1 MSANNQLMCP
11 GCQRPLTQVRT
22 SKGIFWSCQNCGGRA
37 IGVELLRHIFT
48 PESINPLW
56 LHAIKGEGQSG
67 RSCPSCRNSMI
78 EVKLSNNAEI
88 KVDVCRLCHF
98 VWFDAKEVE
107 NLVPRA
113 GARPKP
119 EIPQKA
125 REAIA
130 MLEIERLAKEARGG
144 DYDFDSAPP
153 DEWWK
158 QIAAFLG
165 I

>member
-1 MSANNQLMCP
+1 
-11 GCQRPLTQVRT
+11 
-22 SKGIFWSCQNCGGRA
+22 
-37 IGVELLRHIFT
+37 
-48 PESINPLW
+48 
-56 LHAIKGEGQSG
+56 
-67 RSCPSCRNSMI
+67 MI

-113 GARPKP
+113 AARPKP

>member
-1 MSANNQLMCP
+1 
-11 GCQRPLTQVRT
+11 
-22 SKGIFWSCQNCGGRA
+22 
-37 IGVELLRHIFT
+37 
-48 PESINPLW
+48 
-56 LHAIKGEGQSG
+56 
-67 RSCPSCRNSMI
+67 MI
-78 EVKLSNNAEI
+78 EVKLSDNAEI

-113 GARPKP
+113 AARPKP